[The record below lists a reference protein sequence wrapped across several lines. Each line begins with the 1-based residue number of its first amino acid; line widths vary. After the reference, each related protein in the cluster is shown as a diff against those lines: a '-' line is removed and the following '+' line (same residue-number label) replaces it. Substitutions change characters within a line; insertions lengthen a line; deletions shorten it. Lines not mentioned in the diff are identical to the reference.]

1 MCSLCVCACL
11 GGYTLSGLYACHSAC
26 VEIRTKSRCF
36 WQCSQCCT
44 MWFHWGPG
52 SELKI
57 HALTQHGPSYQQC
70 QQSCLKN
77 TGSDWEDCGLWTAV
91 LFLYNKISAFIKHNL
106 WKSKKFLI
114 LFYHNSVACQHQI
127 TTSLGCIKLECFI
140 FKTALW
146 ND

>member
-1 MCSLCVCACL
+1 MYVCMFGRVYIKWAVCMPQCICGNQDKVKVFLAMLTMLHNVISLRPWFWAQNTRS
-11 GGYTLSGLYACHSAC
+11 YTTCN
-26 VEIRTKSRCF
+26 
-36 WQCSQCCT
+36 
-44 MWFHWGPG
+44 
-52 SELKI
+52 
-57 HALTQHGPSYQQC
+57 QQC